1 MALIIYD
8 FFLLQKLFNV
18 NVISMLFFLY
28 TFQPM
33 QVRKTLILA
42 ECIIQKEMELK

>member
-1 MALIIYD
+1 MALFMI
-8 FFLLQKLFNV
+8 FFLQKLFNV